1 MEVRRREKV
10 AAGKRARCSF
20 SRKSLEL
27 PRLEPQNWRILLRGC
42 TIPPTAT
49 WNGMNFTFHAVLLYW
64 NRTQLLLFLQGM
76 CTVRTV
82 LKVRERFWNRVRNSL
97 FFFFF
102 CPLRVLLLL
111 SYRLYLTGTPV
122 GICFPEHLYNMGKEG
137 MGMGDASALLL
148 LRGEGGREVGKGG
161 GKGTRKLPLPFPAQ
175 FTQRGRRRNM
185 GLSPRFRGPAN
196 ILPSSSWSSFPS
208 FHKESPSINQTAS
221 PSSPPLPPPMHTG

>member
-161 GKGTRKLPLPFPAQ
+161 GEGDEEIAPAVSCSIHTEREKEKYGT
-175 FTQRGRRRNM
+175 
-185 GLSPRFRGPAN
+185 
-196 ILPSSSWSSFPS
+196 LPSFPRTCEYFTVLLLVLFSFFS
-208 FHKESPSINQTAS
+208 
-221 PSSPPLPPPMHTG
+221 